1 MIATAIGKP
10 RAKAP
15 TIAHANAA
23 SEFTSGCA
31 LSSSDM
37 AYSNRSGSVEAAT
50 GTKAATASPSRTL
63 CPERTD
69 ECCSNMINGSTKCR
83 RPVQTIRPF
92 FHTPRLTI

>member
-50 GTKAATASPSRTL
+50 GRSGNGFSLTHAVSRKDGRML
-63 CPERTD
+63 LEHD
-69 ECCSNMINGSTKCR
+69 
-83 RPVQTIRPF
+83 
-92 FHTPRLTI
+92 

>member
-1 MIATAIGKP
+1 MTATAIGKP

-50 GTKAATASPSRTL
+50 GTKRQRLLPHARCVQKGRTNAART
-63 CPERTD
+63 
-69 ECCSNMINGSTKCR
+69 
-83 RPVQTIRPF
+83 
-92 FHTPRLTI
+92 